1 MRPSLSGI
9 SLFFA
14 AGVFGALVN
23 SLVVW
28 ASGDYG
34 ITAAYGISIAPKMTP
49 GFLYPRLVWGG
60 LWGLAF
66 FIPLRYNIFLKGLL
80 LSLMPSLV
88 MLFIV
93 FPYQKAAGT
102 AGMDLGRLTPLFVL
116 IVNAVWGLSTA
127 LWIKL
132 AR

>member
-1 MRPSLSGI
+1 MRLTLASASIL
-9 SLFFA
+9 FA

-23 SLVVW
+23 SLALW
-28 ASGDYG
+28 ALGDYG
-34 ITAAYGISIAPKMTP
+34 ITAAYGIAISPKMSP

-66 FIPLRYNIFLKGLL
+66 FIPLRYNLFVKGLVVSL
-80 LSLMPSLV
+80 LPSIV
-88 MLFIV
+88 MMTIV
-93 FPYQKAAGT
+93 FPYKLAAGWFGL
-102 AGMDLGRLTPLFVL
+102 ALGQLTPVL
-116 IVNAVWGLSTA
+116 VIIVNAVWGAAAA